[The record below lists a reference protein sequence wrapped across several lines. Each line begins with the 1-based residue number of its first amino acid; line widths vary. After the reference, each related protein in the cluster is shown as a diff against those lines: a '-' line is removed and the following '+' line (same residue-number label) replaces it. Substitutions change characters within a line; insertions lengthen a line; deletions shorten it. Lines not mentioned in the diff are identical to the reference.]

1 MIKRLQKPPSKQ
13 SFFLLGPR
21 GTGKSTWLKEQFK
34 ADLVIDLLSST
45 QYLAYKN
52 NPHLLSEKVL
62 ALPKGSKIIIDEI
75 QKIPELL
82 DEVHALIFE
91 KHNYQFALTGS
102 SARKLKRS
110 NANMLAGR
118 AINKRFFPL
127 LVEELVAARED
138 TALEKILQFGS
149 LPESITTDDTQEK
162 IEYLSAYVETYLKE
176 EIQQEALTR
185 NLDQF
190 MRFLKVSALT
200 NAQITN
206 WSSIARDAH
215 TSRSTVV
222 GYYEIVLD
230 TLLGWTLPAYQ
241 AKAKIKE
248 VSHPKFYW
256 FDTGVLRTLQN
267 LIHEPLDQTEKG
279 VLFETLVCNEARA
292 INSILSIGAELY
304 YWRTESGNEV
314 DLIVKRG
321 KKAIGIEIKAKK
333 NWKKEDQ
340 YGLQTLLDEKKI
352 TTALGIYLGDDVL
365 QITKDIKV
373 IPLKQLTQELTRFFP
388 PLKS

>member
-1 MIKRLQKPPSKQ
+1 MIKRLQKTPKKQ
-13 SFFLLGPR
+13 NFFLFGPR

-34 ADLVIDLLSST
+34 ADLVIDLLNST
-45 QYLAYKN
+45 QFLAYKN
-52 NPHLLSEKVL
+52 NPHLLSEKVS
-62 ALPKGSKIIIDEI
+62 ALPFGSKILIDEI

-82 DEVHALIFE
+82 DEVHLIIFD
-91 KHNYQFALTGS
+91 KKNNYQFALTGS

-118 AINKRFFPL
+118 AINKNFFPL
-127 LVEELVAARED
+127 LIDELSGTEKISI
-138 TALEKILQFGS
+138 EKILQFGT
-149 LPESITTDDTQEK
+149 LPQSITTQDIQEK
-162 IEYLSAYVETYLKE
+162 IEYLSSYVETYLKE

-190 MRFLKVSALT
+190 MRFLKISSIT

-206 WSSIARDAH
+206 WSNIARD
-215 TSRSTVV
+215 TGISRSTVV
-222 GYYEIVLD
+222 GYYEILID
-230 TLLGWTLPAYQ
+230 TLLGWTLPAFQ

-292 INSILSIGAELY
+292 LNSILGIGAELY
-304 YWRTESGNEV
+304 YWRTVSGNEV
-314 DLIVKRG
+314 DLILKRG
-321 KKAIGIEIKAKK
+321 KRAIGIEIKAKN
-333 NWKKEDQ
+333 NWKKEDH

-352 TTALGIYLGDDVL
+352 NTALGIYLGNDPL
-365 QITKDIKV
+365 QVEENIRV
-373 IPLKQLTQELTRFFP
+373 IPLNQLSQELIKFFP
-388 PLKS
+388 PLI

>member
-1 MIKRLQKPPSKQ
+1 MIKRTLVPPKRQ

-34 ADLVIDLLSST
+34 ADLVIDLLNSS
-45 QYLAYKN
+45 QFLAYKN
-52 NPHLLSEKVL
+52 NPHLVSEKVM
-62 ALPKGSKIIIDEI
+62 ALPSGSKIIIDEI

-82 DEVHALIFE
+82 DEVHLILFNK
-91 KHNYQFALTGS
+91 KHTYQFALTGS
-102 SARKLKRS
+102 SARKLKRA

-118 AINKRFFPL
+118 AISKKFFPL
-127 LVEELVAARED
+127 LIDEMKPAGKLSIEN
-138 TALEKILQFGS
+138 ILQFGS
-149 LPESITTDDTQEK
+149 LPQTFTTTDHREK

-190 MRFLKVSALT
+190 LRFLRVAAIA

-206 WSSIARDAH
+206 WSSIARD
-215 TSRSTVV
+215 TGISRSTVV
-222 GYYEIVLD
+222 GYFEILMD

-248 VSHPKFYW
+248 VAHPKFYW

-267 LIHEPLDQTEKG
+267 LIQEPLEQSEKG
-279 VLFETLVCNEARA
+279 ILFETLVCNEARA
-292 INSILSIGAELY
+292 LNSILGIGAELF

-314 DLIVKRG
+314 DLILKRG
-321 KKAIGIEIKAKK
+321 KKAIGIEIKAKTT
-333 NWKKEDQ
+333 WKKEDQ

-352 TTALGIYLGDDVL
+352 DTALGIYLGKDLL
-365 QITKDIKV
+365 QVDKKIKV
-373 IPLKQLTQELTRFFP
+373 VPLTQLSQELSRFFP
-388 PLKS
+388 ELV